1 MKTQIQKGLF
11 IAIVAML
18 VVGVFFVSCED
29 DKLDIEYYDTYID
42 GYITDY
48 HTDEPITDVLF
59 DITCADYNEVGGMG
73 YSGGG
78 SSGFYEI
85 PDVAHTNSQGYYRIQ
100 LPKTINGDVMKITNI
115 FPKNNNPN
123 YCFDYA
129 GKRIDYDWYDVKHQ
143 SYRIDV
149 RAMPN
154 GYLKVIVPLELNY
167 YLSSYGSSSFE
178 FPILRWKELLYERAF
193 STYKETLY
201 KVPATNGALAY
212 DDDNGV
218 YNRIEFIVLR
228 KDTLVIDL
236 TNNK

>member
-1 MKTQIQKGLF
+1 MKTQLF
-11 IAIVAML
+11 VAIVAMITA
-18 VVGVFFVSCED
+18 GGIFVSCED
-29 DKLDIEYYDTYID
+29 KLDIVYYDTYIH

-48 HTDEPITDVLF
+48 HTGELITDVSF

-78 SSGFYEI
+78 SSHGFYEI

-123 YCFDYA
+123 YCFE

-149 RAMPN
+149 RAITW
-154 GYLKVIVPLELNY
+154 GYLKVIVPNELE
-167 YLSSYGSSSFE
+167 
-178 FPILRWKELLYERAF
+178 
-193 STYKETLY
+193 
-201 KVPATNGALAY
+201 
-212 DDDNGV
+212 
-218 YNRIEFIVLR
+218 
-228 KDTLVIDL
+228 
-236 TNNK
+236 